1 MLDIPQGV
9 GSEVGDKTP
18 LSSSER
24 WFSSFGEWMLMSEMQ
39 MPGPHSQRFDS
50 EGLAEAQEQV
60 NLL

>member
-1 MLDIPQGV
+1 MLGIPQGV

-24 WFSSFGEWMLMSEMQ
+24 WFSSFGEWLLMSKMQ
-39 MPGPHSQRFDS
+39 MPGPHPQWFDS
-50 EGLAEAQEQV
+50 AGLAEAQEQV

>member
-39 MPGPHSQRFDS
+39 MSGPHPQRFDS
-50 EGLAEAQEQV
+50 AGLAEAQEQV